1 MNVMLVGL
9 TLLKINLSL
18 KIFDS
23 SSFLVQIVQGV
34 FHDFRLFLACYTMV
48 FTTFGV
54 LLMVLFDDS
63 YSKSEG
69 LGPLTFIIMS
79 ICILWG
85 GLLLRN

>member
-1 MNVMLVGL
+1 MLVAL
-9 TLLKINLSL
+9 TMVNINPPL

-23 SSFLVQIVQGV
+23 SSFLVQMVQGV
-34 FHDFRLFLACYTMV
+34 FHDFRLFLACYKIV

-79 ICILWG
+79 FCILLG
-85 GLLLRN
+85 GVLLRN